1 MQNYNKFRKELK
13 KMQMYIKKEKIYIKA
28 KGGLY
33 LVDFRNGGKKKL
45 DTIPSDAEINY
56 IEEASIENIL
66 VVPGKKTG
74 DVVVIVDDL
83 AEWNKLL

>member
-13 KMQMYIKKEKIYIKA
+13 KMQMHIKKEKIYIKA
-28 KGGLY
+28 KNGLY
-33 LVDFRNGGKKKL
+33 LVDFKNGEKKKL
-45 DTIPSDAEINY
+45 DTIPSDVEINY

-66 VVPGKKTG
+66 VIPGEKPG